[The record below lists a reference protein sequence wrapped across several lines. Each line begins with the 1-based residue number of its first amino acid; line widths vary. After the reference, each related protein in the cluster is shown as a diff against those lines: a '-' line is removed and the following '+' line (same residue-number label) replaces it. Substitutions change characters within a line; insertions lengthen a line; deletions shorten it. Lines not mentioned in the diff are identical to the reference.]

1 MGGEPA
7 LQEFSLLCTDVLDK
21 IEIVEQDI
29 SDVISTLQINK
40 AIGPDDISHKML
52 KETIYSQGLNTFV
65 FFVQQIFNR
74 MYISRTTEEC
84 KCTSII

>member
-40 AIGPDDISHKML
+40 ATGPDDISHKML
-52 KETIYSQGLNTFV
+52 KETIHSVSIPLCLL
-65 FFVQQIFNR
+65 FNR
-74 MYISRTTEEC
+74 
-84 KCTSII
+84 